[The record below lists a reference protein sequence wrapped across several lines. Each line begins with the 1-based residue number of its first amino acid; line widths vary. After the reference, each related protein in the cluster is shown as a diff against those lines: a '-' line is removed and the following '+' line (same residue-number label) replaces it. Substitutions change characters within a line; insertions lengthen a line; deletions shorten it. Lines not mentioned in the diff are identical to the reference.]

1 LISEGDDLES
11 RRLPPLQLQLFA
23 GGDMAALQKTPI
35 AAVAIAAVAS
45 LVGIGGF
52 SPNAH
57 AACTPDGTTL
67 NCTGNITGDLFFDGF
82 QDTSGSYT
90 TYNFFDITDPVPI
103 QPQFDSGIYIQ
114 SPTDATDLVVTTDAA
129 ILTTSANAISLD
141 VLDGFITLENSGDLT
156 SSNAGI
162 YVFSKENT
170 TPGVSGALVTN
181 HGDIAAD
188 ASGLWARATEGDVT
202 VINTGDI
209 TAAGNAIVVQ
219 TAGNAFVTNS
229 GDLSGGSAVLA
240 RGVGTNDVTLQSGT
254 ANGSTYGVRFE
265 SGTTNTLN
273 NSATLSG
280 GILAV
285 IGAGGD
291 DTVNNDGTI
300 NGSVNL
306 GAGTNAFNNLFGG
319 TFRPTHSVSLG
330 AGNKF
335 TNAGTLS
342 PGGTGTAQVTTVT
355 GDFEQ
360 TGTGTFAVDVDEG
373 AATEADRINVSGTA
387 AFAGTILPNVIAL
400 TSETGQLTIATATAL
415 TSTATVTNVGGY
427 DFSLL
432 VDGGTNLLLSWA
444 YAPSP
449 DSVLALLVNANANQ
463 RAIAVYLDTLVAA
476 GPTAAQRALIDAL
489 LALGETDLISA
500 LNQLTP
506 ELYSD
511 AQISTLYASQG
522 FANNLLSCKVN
533 GPGTAS
539 IIAEGQCLWAGASA
553 TFLSQDTT
561 FNQLGFH
568 ETTGSFAAGA
578 QVALD
583 DNWRLGFGAGYQSTS
598 VSTATNATSDG
609 NTGQAGLA
617 LKYNVGSMLIA
628 GTVSG
633 GRAWYDTTRPVAF
646 TGFSGT
652 AESDSTIDF
661 LNGGVRL
668 AYVFGSPQLYFKPV
682 LDAAA
687 TRVDLGGFTE
697 TGGGAA
703 NLVVQGTQQTVYTIA
718 PSLEVGSE
726 WWWANG
732 TLVRPFLRGGVTFY
746 EGNDFG
752 LSAAFAGAPTGIS
765 PFTIHTDMD
774 DVMGL
779 VGAGLD
785 MITAE
790 DTALRLS
797 YDGQLGETT
806 QIHALG
812 VKGSVSF

>member
-1 LISEGDDLES
+1 
-11 RRLPPLQLQLFA
+11 
-23 GGDMAALQKTPI
+23 MAALQKFPF
-35 AAVAIAAVAS
+35 AAVAIGAAAS

-52 SPNAH
+52 APHAH

-67 NCTGNITGDLFFDGF
+67 NCTGNITGDLSFGGF
-82 QDTSGSYT
+82 LDTSGSYT

-103 QPQFDSGIYIQ
+103 QPIGTGISIR
-114 SPTDATDLVVTTDAA
+114 SPDDATDLVVTTDAA
-129 ILTTSANAISLD
+129 VLTTGGNSIFLES
-141 VLDGFITLENSGDLT
+141 LDGFITLENTGDLT

-162 YVFSKENT
+162 YVFSRENT

-188 ASGLWARATEGDVT
+188 ATGLWARTTGGGDVT

-209 TAAGNAIVVQ
+209 TAAGHAIVVQ
-219 TAGNAFVTNS
+219 TAGNGFVTNS
-229 GDLSGGSAVLA
+229 GDLSGSYAVYA
-240 RGVGTNDVTLQSGT
+240 RAAGTNDVMLQSGT
-254 ANGSTYGVRFE
+254 ANGSNYGVNFE
-265 SGTTNTLN
+265 NGATNTLT

-280 GILAV
+280 GIFAV
-285 IGAGGD
+285 FGAGGD
-291 DTVNNDGTI
+291 DTVNNNGTI

-306 GAGTNAFNNLFGG
+306 RAGTNAFNNLFGG

-342 PGGTGTAQVTTVT
+342 PGGTGTAQVTTVA

-522 FANNLLSCKVN
+522 FANSLLSCKVN

-568 ETTGSFAAGA
+568 EATGSFAAGA

-598 VSTATNATSDG
+598 VSTATNATSEG
-609 NTGQAGLA
+609 NTGQAGVA
-617 LKYNVGSMLIA
+617 LKYNIGSMLLA
-628 GTVSG
+628 GTASG

-652 AESDSTIDF
+652 ATSDSEIDF
-661 LNGGVRL
+661 LNGGLRL
-668 AYVFGSPQLYFKPV
+668 AYVLGTPQLYFKPV
-682 LDAAA
+682 LDAAV
-687 TRVDLGGFTE
+687 TRLDLGGFTE
-697 TGGGAA
+697 AGGGAA
-703 NLVVQGTQQTVYTIA
+703 NLTVAGTRQTVYTIA
-718 PSLEVGSE
+718 PSLEAGTE
-726 WWWANG
+726 WWLTNG
-732 TLVRPFLRGGVTFY
+732 TLIRPFLRGGVTFY

-765 PFTIHTDMD
+765 PFTINTDMD
-774 DVMGL
+774 DVMGV
-779 VGAGLD
+779 VGAGLE
-785 MITAE
+785 MITAG

-806 QIHALG
+806 SIQSVAL
-812 VKGSVSF
+812 KGSVSF